1 MGQSPEED
9 HESRECQFAMPFSE
23 VFRVEGKESRGHAG
37 AMEGGGAK
45 PCGPKGMVGGASPWG
60 PGKLPNTK
68 ELATIPQ
75 NF

>member
-37 AMEGGGAK
+37 AMEGGR
-45 PCGPKGMVGGASPWG
+45 S
-60 PGKLPNTK
+60 
-68 ELATIPQ
+68 
-75 NF
+75 